1 MAVDVVTEFGAN
13 TKKFDSAVEKS
24 SKKAQKNLENIG
36 KGARVAGGR
45 IGELSEK
52 FNNLATGGKLGL
64 ITAGIG
70 TISLALQK
78 VVDLSQSMFKGAVE
92 DSKDIVSDL
101 KAMNQINAKFTNDR
115 AAAHDTLR
123 RAFGKKDLT
132 HTEIEE
138 VNNAIQLL
146 EKWENI
152 TGLSVVNRQLKGY
165 SEDIDERISR
175 AVTQRKIEDKSREI
189 AGTMNTLNANN
200 AYIDYLRNGNTNSLA
215 GWLQKARG
223 WLGLDDDK
231 VLQASKENVQISRDI
246 AAAEMERRKLAD
258 DANRTKAKSSAFFKD
273 AEEAER
279 RKAEEESRKKQLKE
293 LTEKRSGIS
302 FLPGGSSQMFTNSL
316 TSRGG
321 WAGGGKVWDTNRF
334 QQQILQYN
342 AQQQSTLQNIEK
354 QIEELQRI

>member
-1 MAVDVVTEFGAN
+1 MAVNVITEFGAN
-13 TKKFDSAVEKS
+13 TKKFDAAVEKS
-24 SKKAQKNLENIG
+24 SKKAKKNLEDIG

-52 FNNLATGGKLGL
+52 FNNLATGGKLGV
-64 ITAGIG
+64 IAAGIG
-70 TISLALQK
+70 VIAVALQK
-78 VVDLSQSMFKGAVE
+78 VVELSQSMFKGAVE

-101 KAMNQINAKFTNDR
+101 KAMNQINASFTNDR
-115 AAAHDTLR
+115 AAAHGTLR
-123 RAFGKKDLT
+123 RAFGKKELT

-146 EKWENI
+146 ANWEGI

-189 AGTMNTLNANN
+189 AGSMNTLNANN

-231 VLQASKENVQISRDI
+231 VLQASKENVQTSRDI
-246 AAAEMERRKLAD
+246 AAAEMERRKLAY
-258 DANRTKAKSSAFFKD
+258 DANRAKAKSSALFKD

-279 RKAEEESRKKQLKE
+279 RKAEDELRKKQLKE

-302 FLPGGSSQMFTNSL
+302 FSGAGQSQMFTNSL
-316 TSRGG
+316 TGRGG
-321 WAGGGKVWDTNRF
+321 WAGGGKVWDTNRY

-342 AQQQSTLQNIEK
+342 ARQQASLANIEREL
-354 QIEELQRI
+354 EELQRI

>member
-1 MAVDVVTEFGAN
+1 MAVNVITEFGAN
-13 TKKFDSAVEKS
+13 TKKFDKAVEKS
-24 SKKAQKNLENIG
+24 SEKAKKRMEDIG
-36 KGARVAGGR
+36 KGARVASGAF
-45 IGELSEK
+45 GELTEK
-52 FNNLATGGKLGL
+52 FNTLATGGKLGL

-70 TISLALQK
+70 VIAVALQK
-78 VVDLSQSMFKGAVE
+78 VVELSQSMFKGAVE

-101 KAMNQINAKFTNDR
+101 KAMNQINARFTNDR

-146 EKWENI
+146 AKWEGI

-258 DANRTKAKSSAFFKD
+258 DENRAKAKSSAFFKD
-273 AEEAER
+273 AEEDER
-279 RKAEEESRKKQLKE
+279 RKAEDEARKKQLKE

-302 FLPGGSSQMFTNSL
+302 FLSGASQMFTNSL

-321 WAGGGKVWDTNRF
+321 WAGGGKIWDTGNY
-334 QQQILQYN
+334 QQQMLQYN
-342 AQQQSTLQNIEK
+342 SQQQATLQNIEK